1 VNTDVCFR
9 GVVALGLLG
18 CESNP
23 LPLTPPAPP
32 APRPVA
38 ITNAGRGWRQGTL
51 DEPLEGLAVRVVDS
65 AGHGV
70 ANVSVEWVV
79 DSGAGTI
86 QYGEQTRTDSAGTSG
101 VGFRPVSAGK
111 SRILAKVDGLQGSPV
126 RFRAYV
132 DGANLVFIPFGAETD
147 CTEATPSTFML
158 ISPVHAGARVEFD
171 FLDGSGEACRGR
183 VRSLAVPPGADPFDS
198 GVLTQGQSF
207 SVTFGAV
214 GDWEFEDAING
225 GTGKVA
231 VKSAAFRGRR

>member
-1 VNTDVCFR
+1 VNNDVCFL

-32 APRPVA
+32 VPRPVTM
-38 ITNAGRGWRQGTL
+38 TNAGRGWRQGTL

-70 ANVSVEWVV
+70 ANVSGQWVV

-86 QYGEQTRTDSAGTSG
+86 QHGEQTRTDTAGKSV
-101 VGFRPVSAGK
+101 VGFRPASAGK

-126 RFRAYV
+126 SFRAYV
-132 DGANLVFIPFGAETD
+132 DGANLVFIPFGAEAD

-158 ISPVHAGARVEFD
+158 ISSVHAGDRVEFD
-171 FLDGSGEACRGR
+171 YLDGTGGGVPGPGSFPERPARR
-183 VRSLAVPPGADPFDS
+183 RSL
-198 GVLTQGQSF
+198 
-207 SVTFGAV
+207 
-214 GDWEFEDAING
+214 
-225 GTGKVA
+225 
-231 VKSAAFRGRR
+231 